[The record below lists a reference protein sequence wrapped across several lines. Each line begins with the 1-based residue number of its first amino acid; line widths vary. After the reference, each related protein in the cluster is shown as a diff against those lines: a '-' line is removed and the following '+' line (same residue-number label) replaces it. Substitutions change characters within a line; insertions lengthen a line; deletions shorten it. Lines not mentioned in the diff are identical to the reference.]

1 MRTIKDKNKS
11 NISNDNSG
19 SSDFFEQKHKFTVKR
34 TGRQI
39 ARLQKAIKISAI
51 VVLALLILVLL
62 LYFIFFFYN
71 IDGGE
76 GNEADKGDFTIEVD
90 KGSRD
95 LLSICQYSDLKDP
108 QISLPGTSV
117 EDLWHCTRSWIPS
130 DVDQTSEGG
139 DHSSTDPSY
148 LAYTFYVLNSSDKDI
163 KYDYSINF
171 VEKELDIDESARI
184 MIYKNGEPTV
194 YGKSPNKDG
203 SSLENGTIPFVSNTV
218 YVNETNNSIKYK
230 EADKYTVVIY
240 LEGEDPE
247 CVNDIL
253 GSKLKVDFVASVSK

>member
-1 MRTIKDKNKS
+1 MFKIKKDKQSKTDENTK
-11 NISNDNSG
+11 
-19 SSDFFEQKHKFTVKR
+19 SDFFEASHKFTVQR

-39 ARLQKAIKISAI
+39 ARLQRAIKISAI

-62 LYFIFFFYN
+62 LYFIFFFFN
-71 IDGGE
+71 IETGGN
-76 GNEADKGDFTIEVD
+76 NEDDRGDFTIEVD
-90 KGSRD
+90 KDSRE

-117 EDLWHCTRSWIPS
+117 EDLWHCTRSWIPA
-130 DVDQTSEGG
+130 DVDKASEGG

-148 LAYTFYVLNSSDKDI
+148 LAYTFYVLNASDKDI

-171 VEKELDIDESARI
+171 VEKELDIDEAARI
-184 MIYKNGEPTV
+184 MIYRNGDPAV